1 MSNNRVWLHK
11 TITKEA
17 YLNKKQDK
25 YIPSQEFI
33 KSNIGIRRKMYC
45 YCGSKIIRIN
55 RGRKMS
61 YICSVRHQ
69 NIIYCGLNIRK
80 L

>member
-17 YLNKKQDK
+17 YLNKKQDI
-25 YIPSQEFI
+25 YIPSVEFI

-55 RGRKMS
+55 RDKKRS
-61 YICSVRHQ
+61 LVCSVTQ
-69 NIIYCGLNIRK
+69 ENIIYCGLDIQN